1 MKKVIVV
8 WAVVISLLGGVVYAT
23 NANRQESG
31 DAIITKVDLSEQAKA
46 QWEDS
51 RTQLL
56 GAPITGLDIDSPV
69 VRFNY
74 PDQMGVILN
83 IQNKHSDIRAALS
96 CDARTGTYD
105 YGYEHGTLEG
115 TQVPTDFAIIV
126 YKEGTDIIYENDL
139 RRSPIFSSSRGDTN
153 LKEALDSIKKLPD
166 GDLVSF
172 VVEHTGNDYLTST
185 IGWGPTFTVK
195 EFKQILK
202 KVNFNTCQD
211 VELVSPPTLL

>member
-1 MKKVIVV
+1 MKKVIAAWV
-8 WAVVISLLGGVVYAT
+8 VVISLLGGVVYAT
-23 NANRQESG
+23 NAHRQETV
-31 DAIITKVDLSEQAKA
+31 DTLVTKVDLSEQAKM
-46 QWEDS
+46 QWEES

-74 PDQMGVILN
+74 PDQMGLILN
-83 IQNKHSDIRAALS
+83 IQNKHSDIRGALS

-115 TQVPTDFAIIV
+115 SDVPTDFAIIV

-139 RRSPIFSSSRGDTN
+139 RRLPIFSSSRGDTN

-172 VVEHTGNDYLTST
+172 VVEHTGSDYLTST
-185 IGWGPTFTVK
+185 VGWGPTFTVK
-195 EFKQILK
+195 EFKQVLK
-202 KVNFNTCQD
+202 KVNFAPCEE
-211 VELVSPPTLL
+211 VELVSPPTVL